1 MTSLED
7 RLLQDMLVLALAG
20 PVVQKVDS
28 TMRWINRYPL
38 STAINFPDTYP
49 PDNDLSSEQG
59 HPTLL
64 HNKSKARALI
74 GQLAMYYYLPVGA
87 RQETELAR

>member
-1 MTSLED
+1 MLRFVLDDTIRSYKDLLKELKMTSLED

-38 STAINFPDTYP
+38 STGINFSDTYP
-49 PDNDLSSEQG
+49 PDNDLSSE
-59 HPTLL
+59 
-64 HNKSKARALI
+64 
-74 GQLAMYYYLPVGA
+74 
-87 RQETELAR
+87 

>member
-1 MTSLED
+1 MLRFVLDDTIRSYKDLLKELKMTPLED

-49 PDNDLSSEQG
+49 PDNDLSSE
-59 HPTLL
+59 
-64 HNKSKARALI
+64 
-74 GQLAMYYYLPVGA
+74 
-87 RQETELAR
+87 

>member
-1 MTSLED
+1 MLRFVLDDTIRSYKDLLKELKMTPLED

-20 PVVQKVDS
+20 PIVQKVDS

-49 PDNDLSSEQG
+49 PDNDLSSE
-59 HPTLL
+59 
-64 HNKSKARALI
+64 
-74 GQLAMYYYLPVGA
+74 
-87 RQETELAR
+87 